1 MPKPLEQLK
10 VLDLTRVLAGPYCTM
25 LLRELGAEIIKVEMP
40 ETGDDARHYGP
51 FKANKSVYFLSIN
64 RGKESISINLKTE
77 QGKQIIREL
86 VQKIDV
92 LVENFRPGTME
103 KLGLGYDLLKEI
115 NPRLIYAA
123 SSGFGHTGPEAKKPA
138 YDMLVQAMG
147 GMISITGWPD
157 SPPTRVGM
165 SIGDITA
172 SLFTAIGI
180 CSALYQRERTGEGQ
194 KIDIGMLDCQVAILE
209 NAIVRYQ
216 VDGVPPQ
223 PLGNRHPTI
232 TPFQA
237 FRAKDDYIII
247 PVGNNNLWQIFC
259 QAIGRE
265 ELIEHEKFATNKL
278 RTEHLEELI
287 PLLEAEI
294 GQKTV
299 AEWSEIFEQASFP
312 CSPINTIDKVMTNR
326 QLLARNMFVQVEDK
340 EIGSVKIV
348 GNPIKMTS
356 IEEETTRPPAPEIG
370 EHTDN
375 ILTTFLGYTDEQITR
390 LREEGVI

>member
-1 MPKPLEQLK
+1 
-10 VLDLTRVLAGPYCTM
+10 
-25 LLRELGAEIIKVEMP
+25 
-40 ETGDDARHYGP
+40 
-51 FKANKSVYFLSIN
+51 
-64 RGKESISINLKTE
+64 
-77 QGKQIIREL
+77 IIREL

-237 FRAKDDYIII
+237 FKAKDDYIII
-247 PVGNNNLWQIFC
+247 PVGNNNLWQVFC
-259 QAIGRE
+259 QAVGRE
-265 ELIEHEKFATNKL
+265 DLIEHEKFATNKL

-287 PLLEAEI
+287 PLLEVEI

-356 IEEETTRPPAPEIG
+356 IEEETSRPPAPEIG
-370 EHTDN
+370 EHTDK
-375 ILTTFLGYTDEQITR
+375 ILTTFLGYTNEQITR

>member
-1 MPKPLEQLK
+1 MDRVVRRDDYFQSEYYMPKPLEQLK

-237 FRAKDDYIII
+237 FKAKDDYIII
-247 PVGNNNLWQIFC
+247 PVGNNNLWQILS
-259 QAIGRE
+259 GY
-265 ELIEHEKFATNKL
+265 
-278 RTEHLEELI
+278 RT
-287 PLLEAEI
+287 
-294 GQKTV
+294 
-299 AEWSEIFEQASFP
+299 
-312 CSPINTIDKVMTNR
+312 
-326 QLLARNMFVQVEDK
+326 
-340 EIGSVKIV
+340 
-348 GNPIKMTS
+348 
-356 IEEETTRPPAPEIG
+356 
-370 EHTDN
+370 
-375 ILTTFLGYTDEQITR
+375 
-390 LREEGVI
+390 